1 MNISETHRERE
12 GERERGRER
21 ERERG
26 QTEKQKSR
34 FQRGERERGVYKMDV
49 ESSANTERDWKMK
62 AGEKQDYYGY

>member
-1 MNISETHRERE
+1 MNISETH
-12 GERERGRER
+12 RER

-26 QTEKQKSR
+26 QTEKQRSI

-62 AGEKQDYYGY
+62 AGGK